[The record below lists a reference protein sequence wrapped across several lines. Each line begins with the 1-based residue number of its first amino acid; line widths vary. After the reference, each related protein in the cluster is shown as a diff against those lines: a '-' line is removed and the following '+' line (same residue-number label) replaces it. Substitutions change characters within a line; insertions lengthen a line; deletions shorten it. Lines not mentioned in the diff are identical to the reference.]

1 MTPEQFKH
9 CRKNILRL
17 EQDKLADMLGLHFR
31 QVHRYER
38 GITPIPPRITYAM
51 AWIALHGTRNPWRRE
66 DDPSSL
72 IEGSGERAKVVAA
85 PMASGRPNFGI

>member
-17 EQDKLADMLGLHFR
+17 DQNKLADMLGLHFR

-51 AWIALHGTRNPWRRE
+51 AWIALHGTGNPWHRS
-66 DDPSSL
+66 DNPGAL
-72 IEGSGERAKVVAA
+72 IEGANGTARAAATVAA
-85 PMASGRPNFGI
+85 RGHSTAAI

>member
-9 CRKNILRL
+9 CRKTILKL
-17 EQDKLADMLGLHFR
+17 DQDKLADMLGLHFR

-51 AWIALHGTRNPWRRE
+51 AWIALHGTRNPWHR
-66 DDPSSL
+66 DGNTNIV
-72 IEGSGERAKVVAA
+72 IEGSSGRAKAA
-85 PMASGRPNFGI
+85 AAAAASDRPSLGI